1 MHPVMV
7 IKEVLNYSNSICYLL
22 FFRKINLHCS
32 ILKKGFKYEIN
43 NGWQIGQIGWNSA
56 NKKNKKNSKDEQNAG
71 I

>member
-7 IKEVLNYSNSICYLL
+7 NKEVLNYSNSICYLL
-22 FFRKINLHCS
+22 FIRKINLHSS

-56 NKKNKKNSKDEQNAG
+56 NWKKKNSNAEQNAG